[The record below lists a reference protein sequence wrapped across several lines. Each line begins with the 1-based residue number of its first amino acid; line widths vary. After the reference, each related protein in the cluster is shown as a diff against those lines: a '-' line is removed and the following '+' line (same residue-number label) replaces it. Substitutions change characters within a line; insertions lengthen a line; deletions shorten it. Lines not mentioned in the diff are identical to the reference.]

1 MIQRPL
7 SSAIAIRFVFFDV
20 FLDLITEFSIKVK
33 PVSLGSLMLN
43 LFKDIVSIPCF
54 FNKALISR
62 TLPRLWLATTIFL
75 GN

>member
-1 MIQRPL
+1 
-7 SSAIAIRFVFFDV
+7 
-20 FLDLITEFSIKVK
+20 
-33 PVSLGSLMLN
+33 MLN

-75 GN
+75 GNLFKYNHLDNWA